1 MEELRTIYERMRA
14 VFAEE
19 TGFVPNDGSDMMVR
33 LYALAAEVQSLL
45 AQADWVLDQS
55 FPQTAQGQYLD
66 YHAETRALARL
77 PAAKAAGVLR
87 FSAPSA
93 AVTDYEIDAG
103 SVAMTSAGVRF
114 ETAEKATLR
123 KGETS
128 VDVPARA
135 VEAGAKGNA
144 IAGAVHIMSVYPV
157 GITQC
162 TNPEAFS
169 GGSDEE
175 SDEKL
180 RERVLESY
188 KRLPNGANA
197 AFYEQEAL
205 RFPSVA
211 AAKAVGRARGIGTV
225 DVYVSTHGGA
235 PGEELLGEISAALQ
249 KKREIAVDV
258 EIKAPTEKTVNVSA
272 ELTAEQGWTM
282 QEITDAAT
290 AALQAYFTGERLGEP
305 VYTAKLAS
313 ILYGVE
319 GVKNCHLLAPDG
331 DVGISATELPVLGTV
346 TITEIGTGED
356 A

>member
-1 MEELRTIYERMRA
+1 
-14 VFAEE
+14 
-19 TGFVPNDGSDMMVR
+19 
-33 LYALAAEVQSLL
+33 
-45 AQADWVLDQS
+45 
-55 FPQTAQGQYLD
+55 
-66 YHAETRALARL
+66 
-77 PAAKAAGVLR
+77 
-87 FSAPSA
+87 
-93 AVTDYEIDAG
+93 
-103 SVAMTSAGVRF
+103 MTSAGVRF
-114 ETAEKATLR
+114 ETTEKATLQ
-123 KGETS
+123 KGETY
-128 VDVPARA
+128 VDVAARA
-135 VEAGAKGNA
+135 VEAGASGNA

-197 AFYEQEAL
+197 AFYEQEAMRL
-205 RFPSVA
+205 PSVA

-225 DVYVSTHGGA
+225 DVYVSTHAGV
-235 PGEELLGEISAALQ
+235 PEEELLGEIRAALQ